1 MPSEP
6 PLDVT
11 ALLERHARADPEARQ
26 QLFAAL
32 YDDLRAVARRVFR
45 GDEAT
50 LQPTALVHEAWMRF
64 VGGSAK
70 PADRQ
75 AFLALA
81 AHVMRHVLVD
91 HARARSA
98 VKRGGGARPVTLD
111 VGQIGARAEVDPA
124 DLGECL
130 DKLAGLNE
138 RHARVVELR
147 VLAGMTIAETAAEL
161 GVGHSTV
168 ESDWAMAR
176 AWLRTELA
184 PD

>member
-1 MPSEP
+1 
-6 PLDVT
+6 
-11 ALLERHARADPEARQ
+11 
-26 QLFAAL
+26 
-32 YDDLRAVARRVFR
+32 
-45 GDEAT
+45 
-50 LQPTALVHEAWMRF
+50 
-64 VGGSAK
+64 
-70 PADRQ
+70 
-75 AFLALA
+75 
-81 AHVMRHVLVD
+81 LVD